1 MVVVSDLVG
10 ILTRSWDFDGARPIR
25 VHVAELV
32 SEVFYVALRQ
42 ILGLVETNVEVSRR
56 NTSLGGLLRDKEEVE
71 AHVFLVVLDQS
82 LIDDTSWWRIADI
95 ITSFGSLDEH
105 TLVDP
110 LVNYDESNRR
120 DAGDLV
126 VEWLEHLLELPDLFL
141 DDLVSHALAD
151 TISVDDDPLWK
162 LVVMV
167 LGKRLYGLL
176 HALIKI
182 SLNKFLPLFLYYES

>member
-1 MVVVSDLVG
+1 MVVSNLVG
-10 ILTRSWDFDGARPIR
+10 ILTRSGNFDRARPVG

-32 SEVFYVALRQ
+32 SEVLYVAL
-42 ILGLVETNVEVSRR
+42 GKVFGFVEADVEVSRG
-56 NTSLGGLLRDKEEVE
+56 NASLGGLLRYEEEVE
-71 AHVFLVVLDQS
+71 ADVVLLILNQA

-95 ITSFGSLDEH
+95 ITSFRSLDEH

-110 LVNYDESNRR
+110 LVNYDQSNGRNLS
-120 DAGDLV
+120 DLV
-126 VEWLEHLLELPDLFL
+126 VEWLEHLLELPDFFF
-141 DDLVSHALAD
+141 DDLVSHTLAD
-151 TISVDDDPLWK
+151 SISVNDNPLWI

-167 LGKRLYGLL
+167 LGKRLYGLH